1 MKHKTIIALSWN
13 SLVVVSAMLLL
24 LMSTMLMSVETKNT
38 GTVETVKESQIK
50 KPPLSRFQQ
59 RLKDEL

>member
-1 MKHKTIIALSWN
+1 MKIRKRALTFEDV
-13 SLVVVSAMLLL
+13 LLVSAMLLL
-24 LMSTMLMSVETKNT
+24 LLSTMLMSLETNT
-38 GTVETVKESQIK
+38 GTVETVKEQRSQIK

>member
-1 MKHKTIIALSWN
+1 MKIRKRALTFEDV
-13 SLVVVSAMLLL
+13 LLVSAMLLL
-24 LMSTMLMSVETKNT
+24 LLSTMLMSLETNT

>member
-1 MKHKTIIALSWN
+1 MKHKTIIALSWH

-24 LMSTMLMSVETKNT
+24 LMSTMLMSLETNT

-59 RLKDEL
+59 RLKEKR

>member
-1 MKHKTIIALSWN
+1 MKIRKRALTFEDV
-13 SLVVVSAMLLL
+13 LLVSAMLLL
-24 LMSTMLMSVETKNT
+24 LMSTMLMSVETTNT

>member
-24 LMSTMLMSVETKNT
+24 LMSTMLMSLETNT
-38 GTVETVKESQIK
+38 GTVETVKESPIK
-50 KPPLSRFQQ
+50 KPQLSRFQQ
-59 RLKDEL
+59 RLKEKR